1 MKITY
6 DKEVDAVYIQLSV
19 GQPEGVIEVADGI
32 NIDVSSDGKIV
43 GIELLNATEKVSLES
58 LLSYEISAET
68 LREWAQSKEGE
79 ATRVPG

>member
-43 GIELLNATEKVSLES
+43 GIDLLNATEKVSLES

-68 LREWAQSKEGE
+68 LREWAQSKGDE
-79 ATRVPG
+79 ATRVRD

>member
-6 DKEVDAVYIQLSV
+6 DKDVDAVYIQLSV
-19 GQPEGVIEVADGI
+19 EQPEGVIEVADGI

-68 LREWAQSKEGE
+68 LREWAQSKGDE
-79 ATRVPG
+79 ASRVPG

>member
-68 LREWAQSKEGE
+68 LREWAQSKGRE
-79 ATRVPG
+79 ATPVHG

>member
-1 MKITY
+1 MKVTY
-6 DKEVDAVYIQLSV
+6 DKDANAVYIQLSLQ
-19 GQPEGVIEVADGI
+19 QPEGVIEVADGI

-68 LREWAQSKEGE
+68 LREWAQSKGDEG
-79 ATRVPG
+79 ARVPG

>member
-6 DKEVDAVYIQLSV
+6 DKDVNAVYIQLSLQ
-19 GQPEGVIEVADGI
+19 QPEGVIEVADGI

-43 GIELLNATEKVSLES
+43 GIELLDATEKVSLES

-68 LREWAQSKEGE
+68 LREWAQSKGDE
-79 ATRVPG
+79 ATRAPS

>member
-6 DKEVDAVYIQLSV
+6 DKEVDAVYIRLSV

-58 LLSYEISAET
+58 LLSYEISAES
-68 LREWAQSKEGE
+68 LREWAQSKGDE
-79 ATRVPG
+79 ATPVRG